1 VRKPVSC
8 VWLITALL
16 SCGLCGEDRRSKEDG
31 IVTRSVNGV
40 VTDAASQVVAKAVVQ
55 LKDTKS
61 LQIRSFITNTDG
73 SYHFAGLSP
82 NVEYQLKAE
91 YQGAFSGK
99 KTLSVFNSKK
109 SVTINLKLKKP
120 AHPPPASTP

>member
-1 VRKPVSC
+1 M
-8 VWLITALL
+8 
-16 SCGLCGEDRRSKEDG
+16 
-31 IVTRSVNGV
+31 
-40 VTDAASQVVAKAVVQ
+40 VTDASGQPVNKAVVQ

-61 LQIRSFITNTDG
+61 LQIRSFITNPDG
-73 SYHFAGLSP
+73 TYHFAGLSP

-109 SVTINLKLKKP
+109 SVTIKLKLKKRRHP
-120 AHPPPASTP
+120 APSP

>member
-1 VRKPVSC
+1 VRKAACC
-8 VWLITALL
+8 VCLITALL
-16 SCGLCGEDRRSKEDG
+16 TYGQERRAKEDS

-40 VTDAASQVVAKAVVQ
+40 VSDASGSAVAKAVVQ

-61 LQIRSFITNTDG
+61 LQIRSFITNPDG
-73 SYHFAGLSP
+73 SYHFAGLSS

-109 SVTINLKLKKP
+109 SVTINLKLKKSANSP
-120 AHPPPASTP
+120 AAPSP

>member
-1 VRKPVSC
+1 VRKPASWVY
-8 VWLITALL
+8 LITALL
-16 SCGLCGEDRRSKEDG
+16 TCGAYSQERRAKEDS
-31 IVTRSVNGV
+31 IATRSVIGV
-40 VTDAASQVVAKAVVQ
+40 VTDASGSAVAKAVVQ

-61 LQIRSFITNTDG
+61 LQIRSFITNPDG

-109 SVTINLKLKKP
+109 SVTINLKLKKS
-120 AHPPPASTP
+120 AHPAPAPSP